1 MRTMSTAYRKKA
13 LRALTDHPVN
23 LINHK
28 EE

>member
-1 MRTMSTAYRKKA
+1 MSTAYRKKA